1 MSSGMMAAALDEIS
15 HDVDM
20 SPSTTLLAS
29 SIYFLGLA
37 SGPLFIA
44 AWSEMDGRKH
54 IWIFS
59 NFWYILWNSVAPVS
73 NSKALLILGRL
84 LSGVGASA
92 GITVSF
98 LLSRLLAYNEN

>member
-1 MSSGMMAAALDEIS
+1 MSSGMMAAALNDIS
-15 HDVDM
+15 HDVGL
-20 SPSTTLLAS
+20 SPSTTQLTS

-44 AWSEMDGRKH
+44 AWSEMDGRKN

-59 NFWYILWNSVAPVS
+59 NFWYILWNSAAPIG
-73 NSKALLILGRL
+73 NSKALLVLGRL

-92 GITVSF
+92 GITVSCPTEPP
-98 LLSRLLAYNEN
+98 SGM